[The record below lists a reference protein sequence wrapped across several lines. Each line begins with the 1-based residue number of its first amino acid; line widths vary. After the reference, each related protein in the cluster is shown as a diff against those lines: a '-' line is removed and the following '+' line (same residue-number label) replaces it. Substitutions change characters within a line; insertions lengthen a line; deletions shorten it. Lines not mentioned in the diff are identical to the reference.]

1 MQREHPF
8 KNVAVPE
15 VDHWKLAEIAKH
27 EDRSMARQLAVMIR
41 EKFDH
46 LGLSYLPTDQK
57 ASPVSG
63 KKSKA

>member
-1 MQREHPF
+1 
-8 KNVAVPE
+8 
-15 VDHWKLAEIAKH
+15 
-27 EDRSMARQLAVMIR
+27 MARQLAVMIR

-57 ASPVSG
+57 AAPISG

>member
-1 MQREHPF
+1 MQKDHPF

-15 VDHWKLAEIAKH
+15 GDHWKLAKIAEH

-41 EKFDH
+41 EKFDQ

-57 ASPVSG
+57 AAPILG